1 MTRERLGPTLVVG
14 DLEITPVERISIR
27 HRRFGGTHLFEGEK
41 RPVAVLVRSA
51 EGERRI
57 ELGEAGSDV
66 RPVDR
71 GPDGSLPARPGVR

>member
-27 HRRFGGTHLFEGEK
+27 HRRLGGTHLFEGEK
-41 RPVAVLVRSA
+41 HPVAVLVRSA

-57 ELGEAGSDV
+57 ELGEVGGDEPPPGS
-66 RPVDR
+66 
-71 GPDGSLPARPGVR
+71 GW